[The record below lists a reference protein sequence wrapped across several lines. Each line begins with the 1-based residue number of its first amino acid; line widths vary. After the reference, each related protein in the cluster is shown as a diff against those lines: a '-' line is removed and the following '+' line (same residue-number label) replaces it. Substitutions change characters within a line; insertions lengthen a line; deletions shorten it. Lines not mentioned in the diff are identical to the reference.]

1 MNGISRKTAPTAPEI
16 AYLWLREQIAALP
29 WDQEA
34 FLSENAIAESAGV
47 SRTPVREAL
56 LRLEA
61 VGLLRRVPHKG
72 AYVPSLTSHDIREML
87 EVRRVIGTWA
97 VSKVTAQRLLR
108 REVLDAIVDEQ
119 AMLLDDPVAFIEA
132 DIRFHKAIVHAAG
145 NPTLEGVYDS
155 QRFKQA
161 RLGVQA
167 ILERRDRIEQVLVE
181 HRAMVDAIDSGDP
194 DEAVAASARHLDST
208 RAALRERSSHALD
221 I

>member
-1 MNGISRKTAPTAPEI
+1 MNGIARKAAPTAPET
-16 AYLWLREQIAALP
+16 AYLWLREQITALP

-72 AYVPSLTSHDIREML
+72 AYVPALTSQDIREL
-87 EVRRVIGTWA
+87 IEVRRVIGSWA
-97 VSKVTAQRLLR
+97 VRKVTAHGLIR
-108 REVLDAIVDEQ
+108 REVLDAIIADQ
-119 AMLLDDPVAFIEA
+119 AGLLDDPVAFIEA

-145 NPTLEGVYDS
+145 NPTLAGVYDS

-167 ILERRDRIEQVLVE
+167 ILETRSRVEQVLDE
-181 HRAMVDAIDSGDP
+181 HRAMVDAIASGDP
-194 DEAVAASARHLDST
+194 DEAVAASARHLEST
-208 RAALRERSSHALD
+208 RSALREGSTDSLD